1 MGEMALLLAFWCK
14 KDGFSYLQV
23 LSEKREEE
31 EREER
36 RKYYYQKKKK
46 KSTRVTSFI
55 KLPQS
60 GYKTQKKLGTQK

>member
-1 MGEMALLLAFWCK
+1 MGEMALLLAFQCK
-14 KDGFSYLQV
+14 KDGFSHLQV
-23 LSEKREEE
+23 LSEKRGKKK
-31 EREER
+31 RGR
-36 RKYYYQKKKK
+36 RKYYYQKK

>member
-1 MGEMALLLAFWCK
+1 VKWLYYWLFDVKRTVFHTYKYYQRRE
-14 KDGFSYLQV
+14 
-23 LSEKREEE
+23 REEE
-31 EREER
+31 ERGR
-36 RKYYYQKKKK
+36 GKYYYQKKK